1 MEEFL
6 YPTVRSDKAMQ
17 KLGLTTLGKKGK
29 FLKVTNELAR
39 TCAMTLQI
47 NLIQD
52 ILVIQNM
59 YVSLMWLQLKS

>member
-39 TCAMTLQI
+39 TVQ
-47 NLIQD
+47 
-52 ILVIQNM
+52 
-59 YVSLMWLQLKS
+59 